1 MYIHMRADLVR
12 DTFLAVTNRAAMVSS
27 ELSAADTA
35 SQADTMRRW
44 QEASLAEIAEVTR
57 GDARAG
63 HARGERR

>member
-1 MYIHMRADLVR
+1 MRADLVR

-35 SQADTMRRW
+35 SQAATMRRW
-44 QEASLAEIAEVTR
+44 QEASLAEIAEGTR